1 MLCKLCCNLHIK
13 MRPKYKEIPVKAWA
27 ESEPAEDVAWVG
39 IIGIGVTG
47 AEPEEVSGIV
57 DEGIGGSIER
67 GEGLVGLV
75 AEAVKASYL
84 QNIFS

>member
-13 MRPKYKEIPVKAWA
+13 MRPKCKEIPVKAWA

-47 AEPEEVSGIV
+47 AETEEVSGIV
-57 DEGIGGSIER
+57 DEGIRVAWR
-67 GEGLVGLV
+67 GAKG
-75 AEAVKASYL
+75 
-84 QNIFS
+84 